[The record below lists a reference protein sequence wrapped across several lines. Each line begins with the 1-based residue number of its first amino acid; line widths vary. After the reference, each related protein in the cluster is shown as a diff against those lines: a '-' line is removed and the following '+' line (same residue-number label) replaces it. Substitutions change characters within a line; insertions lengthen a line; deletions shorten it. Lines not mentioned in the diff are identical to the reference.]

1 MNISGFE
8 KLTLLDYPGK
18 VACIVF
24 TQGCNYKC
32 KFCHNS
38 SLINTDNEKYS
49 EEEVFKYLEKRKKI
63 LDGIVISG
71 GEPTLCK
78 DLKEFIKKVKK
89 YGLSVKLD
97 TNGTNPKVLKEL
109 IEEKLIDY
117 IAMDIKTSFSC
128 YEKIVDVKNPFINQI
143 KESIDIIKNS
153 GLEHEF
159 RTTIMKEHHNIDLLK
174 EICQYIG
181 KTEKYY
187 IQNFRISDCVIDKS
201 LTPFDNAE
209 LLNIQQILN
218 KEFPNACV
226 RGA

>member
-24 TQGCNYKC
+24 TQGCNFKC

-38 SLINTDNEKYS
+38 NLINTNNKKYS
-49 EEEVFKYLEKRKKI
+49 EKEIFNYLEKRKKI

-78 DLKEFIKKVKK
+78 DLKKFIIKIKKM
-89 YGLSVKLD
+89 GLLVNLD
-97 TNGTNPKVLKEL
+97 TNGTNPKILKEL
-109 IEEKLIDY
+109 IDEGLIDY
-117 IAMDIKTSFSC
+117 IAMDIKNSFSC
-128 YEKIVDVKNPFINQI
+128 YEKIVDVKNPFVEQI
-143 KESIDIIKNS
+143 KESIDIIKKS
-153 GLEHEF
+153 GLKHEF
-159 RTTIMKEHHNIDLLK
+159 RTTIMKEHHNIELLK
-174 EICQYIG
+174 EICKYIG

-187 IQNFRISDCVIDKS
+187 IQNFRLSDSVIDKN
-201 LTPFDNAE
+201 LTPFNNEE
-209 LLNIQQILN
+209 LLNIQKILN
-218 KEFPNACV
+218 KEYPNACV

>member
-8 KLTLLDYPGK
+8 KLTLLDFPGK
-18 VACIVF
+18 IACIVF

-38 SLINTDNEKYS
+38 SLISTNNQKYS
-49 EEEVFKYLEKRKKI
+49 EKEIFDYLEKRKNI

-78 DLKEFIKKVKK
+78 DLKKFIKKVKK
-89 YGLSVKLD
+89 MGLLVKLD
-97 TNGTNPKVLKEL
+97 TNGTNPKILKEL
-109 IEEKLIDY
+109 IDEKLIDY
-117 IAMDIKTSFSC
+117 IAMDIKNSFSC
-128 YEKIVDVKNPFINQI
+128 YEKIVGVKNTFIDNI

-153 GLEHEF
+153 NLEHEF
-159 RTTIMKEHHNIDLLK
+159 RTTIMKEHHNIESLK
-174 EICQYIG
+174 EICRYIG
-181 KTEKYY
+181 KDEKYY
-187 IQNFRISDCVIDKS
+187 LQNFRISDCVIDKS
-201 LTPFDNAE
+201 LTPFDNQE
-209 LLNIQQILN
+209 LSNIEKILN